1 MNSGSL
7 TLTVLVASA
16 TFILGMMVGH
26 LVLGE
31 FVPKRTGTAAQVNI
45 EMKQDREKTIV
56 DLINENP

>member
-31 FVPKRTGTAAQVNI
+31 FVPERTGTAAQVTI
-45 EMKQDREKTIV
+45 EKKQNKEKTIV
-56 DLINENP
+56 DLINESQ